1 MYVDVT
7 NVLGQ
12 PLIYRVYK
20 LTSVLEIVAVHRVA
34 PSKFRQGFKKV
45 HVGIFV
51 PLGHGAAV
59 LLHASFLET
68 EVATAVEIEGIEQ
81 HAVDRSTLIFVEGS
95 TEVLN
100 HLEDH
105 FVILVDTLNASRV
118 FVAPLHSQLPSSVR
132 MLTTTHR

>member
-7 NVLGQ
+7 NVVGQ
-12 PLIYRVYK
+12 PLIYSVYK
-20 LTSVLEIVAVHRVA
+20 LTSVLGIVAVHRVA
-34 PSKFRQGFKKV
+34 PSKFRHGFKKF

-51 PLGHGAAV
+51 SLGHGATV
-59 LLHASFLET
+59 FLHASFLEA
-68 EVATAVEIEGIEQ
+68 EVATAVEIEGVEQ

-95 TEVLN
+95 PEVVS

-118 FVAPLHSQLPSSVR
+118 IVAPLHSQLPTSVQ
-132 MLTTTHR
+132 MLTTTQR

>member
-7 NVLGQ
+7 NVVYQ
-12 PLIYRVYK
+12 PSIYGVDK
-20 LTSVLEIVAVHRVA
+20 LTSVLRIVAVHRVA
-34 PSKFRQGFKKV
+34 LPKFRQGFKKF

-51 PLGHGAAV
+51 SLGHGAAV

-95 TEVLN
+95 TEVLS

-118 FVAPLHSQLPSSVR
+118 IVDPLHS
-132 MLTTTHR
+132 